1 MTASRNQ
8 PSILVGICGGIAAY
22 KAVEV
27 VSKLRQQGH
36 DVHVVMS
43 QAAQRFVTPL
53 TFAGVSGN
61 RVITDLF
68 PDGDRAQGEDAYPHL
83 YPATRADLFVLLP
96 ATADMMARIAQGS
109 GPEIVSTCVLS
120 LPPAC
125 RRIFCPAMNVE
136 MWEQESVQHNVRTL
150 ESLGWERIG
159 PDRGALACGM
169 EGPGRMSEPAEILRI
184 VSAALA
190 SAHSFDGRNVLILS
204 GPTREHFD
212 PVRYIGNASSGKMG
226 KALAEEAMAR
236 GAQVTFV
243 SGPVDTAQW
252 PRGPRLHPR
261 AVTSAEEMLTEAD
274 ASFKDAD
281 LVIFAAAVADY
292 MPEHNVA
299 DKRPKSQQAL
309 NITLKPTPDIAAMLG
324 RKKNGKITIGFALQ
338 TDAQTDA
345 AQAKRKAKQLDAIVL
360 NQVDAMGADSARYRF
375 IDESGVT
382 SWGELTKRD
391 CARRI
396 LDEAAKMLK
405 G

>member
-1 MTASRNQ
+1 MTASRD
-8 PSILVGICGGIAAY
+8 PTTILVGICGGIAAY

-43 QAAQRFVTPL
+43 RAARQFVTPL

-68 PDGDRAQGEDAYPHL
+68 PDGDRARGEDAYPHL
-83 YPATRADLFVLLP
+83 YPATRADLFLLLP
-96 ATADMMARIAQGS
+96 ATADMMARIAQGA
-109 GPEIVSTCVLS
+109 GPEIVSTSVLS

-136 MWEQESVQHNVRTL
+136 MWEQDSVQQNVRTL

-159 PDRGALACGM
+159 PDSGALACGM
-169 EGPGRMSEPAEILRI
+169 EGPGRMSEPTEILRV

-190 SAHSFDGRNVLILS
+190 SAHSLDGKNILILS

-212 PVRYIGNASSGKMG
+212 PVRYIGNSSSGKMG

-243 SGPVDTAQW
+243 SGPVDNAQW
-252 PRGPRLHPR
+252 PHGPRLKVHP
-261 AVTSAEEMLTEAD
+261 VTSADEMLAQAD
-274 ASFKDAD
+274 ASFNDAD

-292 MPEHNVA
+292 MPDRSSN
-299 DKRPKSQQAL
+299 DKLPKSRQAL
-309 NITLKPTPDIAAMLG
+309 NISLKPTPDIAATLG

-338 TDAQTDA
+338 TDDQPEA
-345 AQAKRKAKQLDAIVL
+345 AQAKRKAKQLDAIVM
-360 NQVDAMGADSARYRF
+360 NQADAMGADSARYSF
-375 IDESGVT
+375 ISEAAIT
-382 SWGELTKRD
+382 PWGELTKRD
-391 CARRI
+391 CARHI
-396 LDEAAKMLK
+396 LDEATELMKA
-405 G
+405 